1 MMNKEKE
8 QRIIEMALRMIPAL
22 QGRDDLEECGS
33 DSEDFIEVSVWT
45 LKEALLAAYELGKQ
59 NA

>member
-1 MMNKEKE
+1 MTNRKKE
-8 QRIIEMALRMIPAL
+8 QRITEMALRMIPAL
-22 QGRDDLEECGS
+22 QGRSDLEEHGS

-45 LKEALLAAYELGKQ
+45 LKEALLAVYELGKQ